1 MEKMRMPTAFTRIP
15 AVMALAIG
23 MPGLTSGAAAQAAA
37 PASAQPTARP
47 QANPGYILGPNDEV
61 EVRIFGQPDMTVKTR
76 IKADGTVNLA
86 LLGPF
91 QARGK
96 NTSQLSAEIAAA
108 YEAQGYLVNPSVNV
122 EVTSFISKTVT
133 VLGDVP
139 NSGNYPLDRP
149 YSVASMIALA
159 GGVKATGANAV
170 ILTPADGSAPVRIS
184 LNDLSGAAMRPL
196 QPGDVLFV
204 PPAERVY
211 VYGQV
216 NEPGAYKYQPGMTYR
231 QAMAEAGGPTLAA
244 SSGIDVRR
252 DGKKVEGLK
261 LDDELK
267 PEDVLVIKEKLF

>member
-1 MEKMRMPTAFTRIP
+1 MRRSFASVS
-15 AVMALAIG
+15 AALAVA
-23 MPGLTSGAAAQAAA
+23 LCAAQPAAGEAA
-37 PASAQPTARP
+37 PAKNQPGA
-47 QANPGYILGPNDEV
+47 GYILGPNDEV

-86 LLGPF
+86 LLGPVK
-91 QARGK
+91 ALGK

-108 YEAQGYLVNPSVNV
+108 YQAQGYLVNPSVNV
-122 EVTSFISKTVT
+122 EVTTFISKTVT

-149 YSVASMIALA
+149 YSVASMVALA
-159 GGVKATGANAV
+159 GGVKDTGANAV

-184 LNDLSGAAMRPL
+184 LNDLSGAATRTL

-216 NEPGAYKYQPGMTYR
+216 NKPGAYKFQPGMTYR
-231 QAMAEAGGPTLAA
+231 QAMAQAGGPTLAA
-244 SSGIDVRR
+244 SSRIEVRR
-252 DGKKVEGLK
+252 DGKKVEDLS
-261 LDDELK
+261 LDDQLQ